1 MDTQYCFQV
10 VRSDSFW
17 HVSAAL
23 LIGMNNHTLMNVLHE
38 RVGEVE
44 RKKIIFN
51 YPKLLVL
58 ASIIIECCRERKVVP
73 SESWDFCIN
82 VSQSWQT
89 TASIDW
95 SWKKICKTAFT
106 FIFRTSFSCCRTRS
120 WFIFRQNVV
129 QKLIESDAILYL
141 AAFVMRCDEK
151 CSQVLGFYLIK
162 TLNSV
167 LKHSA

>member
-58 ASIIIECCRERKVVP
+58 ASINWMLSREKSRAKRIVGFLYQRFSKLANNRIHWLKLEENLWNSFYIYFSHIFLVLSNEKLIYFSAKCCTEIDRER
-73 SESWDFCIN
+73 CNI
-82 VSQSWQT
+82 
-89 TASIDW
+89 
-95 SWKKICKTAFT
+95 
-106 FIFRTSFSCCRTRS
+106 
-120 WFIFRQNVV
+120 
-129 QKLIESDAILYL
+129 
-141 AAFVMRCDEK
+141 
-151 CSQVLGFYLIK
+151 VLGGICNAMRWEVQSGFGILF
-162 TLNSV
+162 N
-167 LKHSA
+167 